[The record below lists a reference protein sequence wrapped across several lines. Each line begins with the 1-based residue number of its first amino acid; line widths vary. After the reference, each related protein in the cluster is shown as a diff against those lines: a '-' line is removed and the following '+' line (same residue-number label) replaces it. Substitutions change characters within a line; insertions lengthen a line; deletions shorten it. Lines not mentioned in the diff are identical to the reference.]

1 MPVVSAWVMPM
12 GLLGLAAYPFGFD
25 DVFWRLMGY
34 GIDWMVVVAQ
44 WVAGIPGAV
53 GRVAAFG
60 TGPLLLATLGLL
72 VICLLRTRLRWIGA
86 ALMAG
91 AALWVLLYPQP
102 DVYISADGEAA
113 MIRGADG
120 RLSVLH
126 RGRDTF
132 AIREW
137 LAADA
142 DPRDVRDK
150 SLTQG
155 VRCDE
160 DGCVG
165 TMRGGSLAAMSLTQE
180 AFLDDCSRAAI
191 VVSPHDAPGA
201 CAALTFD
208 RRRLRSAG
216 AVAVYRHGPAFE
228 AAVSR
233 PPGESRPWYGAP
245 AATKESQRSAA
256 RDARPP
262 AATLDAD
269 DQ

>member
-1 MPVVSAWVMPM
+1 
-12 GLLGLAAYPFGFD
+12 
-25 DVFWRLMGY
+25 
-34 GIDWMVVVAQ
+34 
-44 WVAGIPGAV
+44 
-53 GRVAAFG
+53 
-60 TGPLLLATLGLL
+60 
-72 VICLLRTRLRWIGA
+72 
-86 ALMAG
+86 
-91 AALWVLLYPQP
+91 
-102 DVYISADGEAA
+102 

-216 AVAVYRHGPAFE
+216 AVAVYRRGPAFE